1 MRYLRAICRFTVG
14 IIFILSGFLKAVD
27 PIGNSLKIDEYL
39 KAFHLGFLDFTS
51 VPAGILLSAAEF
63 LIGVCILK
71 GIKMKLFSR
80 VALIFISFFTLLTL
94 YSAIFNPVQDCGCFG
109 EAIHLSNWETF
120 FKNVILLG
128 CAIVIFLQRDQFK
141 PIASAKW
148 NYIYIGGYSALILGI
163 SICALLYLPQIDFGV
178 FKAGT
183 DLTTSADAQPEHE
196 YEVVFT
202 YSKDG
207 EEKTFTLEN
216 LPDSSWTFVDSQT
229 KLISASSY
237 TDGNTELILKTGDGI
252 YVTNEVLGSGRPL
265 FLLSLYNFSRISA
278 KKMERIA
285 AIRDT
290 LAASGA
296 DFYILSGNTPEES
309 EALLPNFDILY
320 TDYKNAISLNR
331 SNGGLTYIN
340 DGTVIRKWSSCE
352 TPDRFDDVLCEDSE
366 VVTANVVIKEQLFVE
381 ITIFVILFMILIIRF
396 FSKIIYSRTK

>member
-120 FKNVILLG
+120 FKNVVLLG
-128 CAIVIFLQRDQFK
+128 CSILIFLQRDEFK

-163 SICALLYLPQIDFGV
+163 SICTLLYLPQIDFGV

-183 DLTTSADAQPEHE
+183 DLTTSANAQPEHE

-216 LPDSSWTFVDSQT
+216 LPDSTWTFVDSQT

-265 FLLSLYNFSRISA
+265 FLLSLYNCSRISA
-278 KKMERIA
+278 KKLERIA

-290 LAASGA
+290 LVASGA
-296 DFYILSGNTPEES
+296 DFYILSGNSPEES
-309 EALLPNFDILY
+309 QVLFTNFNILY

-340 DGTVIRKWSSCE
+340 DGTVIRKWSSSE

-396 FSKIIYSRTK
+396 FSKIIYSRAK

>member
-163 SICALLYLPQIDFGV
+163 SICSLLYLPQIDFGV

-265 FLLSLYNFSRISA
+265 FLLSLYNCSRISA
-278 KKMERIA
+278 KKLERIA

-290 LAASGA
+290 LVASGA

-309 EALLPNFDILY
+309 EALFTNFNILY

-340 DGTVIRKWSSCE
+340 DGTVIRKWSSRE

-396 FSKIIYSRTK
+396 FSKIIYSRAK